1 MGEDLMENKWV
12 RAALPAL
19 LIHGSIGTVYA
30 WSVFKQSVADYIG
43 ASVPNV
49 EWAFSIAI
57 LFLGL
62 SAAALGHFVE
72 QDIKKSAL
80 LSTLFF
86 VVGMIG
92 TGISIQ
98 QKSLIGI
105 YIFYGVIMGIGLG
118 IGYLT
123 PVKNLM
129 LWFKDN
135 KGLGTGL
142 AVAGFGLAKMIFSPI
157 MMRLQTSVGLW
168 QMFIVLAI
176 VFAVMM
182 LIGSVLIRKP
192 LDWYE
197 KPLKNKFNPVQLV
210 KNTNFIGIWLMFYLN
225 ITAGLAIISQ
235 EKDILAGLTNTNNVA
250 VFSVGAIA
258 TVVSIDAFFN
268 AAGRIGFATLSDR
281 LLDRNTVYRVIFAIS
296 LVMSLL
302 AYFLP
307 NTSGLMPIIL
317 VAAFFLINAGYGG
330 GFSALPPLLADRFG
344 MHAISK
350 IHGIALTAWAAA
362 GLSGNQLASF
372 IVHGLNMDYQ
382 IVFVAIAILYA
393 IAFLV
398 SMVVVKPTQ
407 TLIN

>member
-1 MGEDLMENKWV
+1 MENKWL

-30 WSVFKQSVADYIG
+30 WSVFKQAVAEHIG
-43 ASVPNV
+43 ASIPEV

-57 LFLGL
+57 VFLGI

-72 QDIKKSAL
+72 RNIKKSAL
-80 LSTLFF
+80 LATVFF

-105 YIFYGVIMGIGLG
+105 YIFYGVVMGIGLG

-129 LWFKDN
+129 LWFSDN

-157 MMRLQTSVGLW
+157 MMTLQTHVGLW
-168 QMFIVLAI
+168 QMFVILAG
-176 VFAVMM
+176 VFAIMMIIAVM
-182 LIGSVLIRKP
+182 LIRKP
-192 LDWYE
+192 LDWHE
-197 KPLKNKFNPVQLV
+197 KPLAQQFKQINLI

-235 EKDILAGLTNTNNVA
+235 EKDILTGFIGTSGTI
-250 VFSVGAIA
+250 VFSMTAI
-258 TVVSIDAFFN
+258 TTIMSMDAFFN
-268 AAGRIGFATLSDR
+268 AAGRIGFATFSDR
-281 LLDRNTVYRVIFAIS
+281 LKDRNSVYQLIFLMS
-296 LVMSLL
+296 LVMVLL
-302 AYFLP
+302 TYFLP
-307 NTSGLMPIIL
+307 QTGTIAII
-317 VAAFFLINAGYGG
+317 VIVTTFFLINAGYGG

-344 MHAISK
+344 MKAISK
-350 IHGIALTAWAAA
+350 IHGITLTAWAAA

-372 IVHGLNMDYQ
+372 IVHVLGMSYRV
-382 IVFVAIAILYA
+382 VFVAIAILYA
-393 IAFLV
+393 IAFLI
-398 SMVVVKPTQ
+398 SKFIVKSTQ
-407 TLIN
+407 TIID

>member
-1 MGEDLMENKWV
+1 MENKWM

-62 SAAALGHFVE
+62 SAAVLGHFVE

-92 TGISIQ
+92 TGFSIQ
-98 QKSLIGI
+98 HKSLIGI

-157 MMRLQTSVGLW
+157 MVALTNSFGLW
-168 QMFIVLAI
+168 QMFIILAV
-176 VFAVMM
+176 VFAIMM
-182 LIGSVLIRKP
+182 LTGTALIRKP
-192 LDWYE
+192 LNWHE
-197 KPLKNKFNPVQLV
+197 EPLVNKFKPTAFLKNS
-210 KNTNFIGIWLMFYLN
+210 TFIGIWIMFYLN

-235 EKDILAGLTNTNNVA
+235 EKDILADLTNAQGA
-250 VFSVGAIA
+250 VFSVAAI
-258 TVVSIDAFFN
+258 TLVVSIDAFFN
-268 AAGRIGFATLSDR
+268 AAGRVGFATLSDH
-281 LLDRNTVYRVIFAIS
+281 LKDRNSVYKLIFGIS
-296 LVMSLL
+296 IIMSLL

-307 NTSGLMPIIL
+307 DTSAAMPIIL
-317 VAAFFLINAGYGG
+317 VATFFLINAGYGG
-330 GFSALPPLLADRFG
+330 GFSALPPLLSDRFG
-344 MHAISK
+344 MKAISK
-350 IHGIALTAWAAA
+350 IHGLALTAWAVA
-362 GLSGNQLASF
+362 GLSGNQLASY
-372 IVHGLNMDYQ
+372 IVHGLGMTYQ
-382 IVFVAIAILYA
+382 TVFIVIAGLYL

-398 SMVVVKPTQ
+398 SALVVKPTQ
-407 TLIN
+407 MLVE

>member
-1 MGEDLMENKWV
+1 MENKWL

-30 WSVFKQSVADYIG
+30 WSVFKQAVADQIG
-43 ASVPNV
+43 ASVPEV

-72 QDIKKSAL
+72 RNIKKSAL
-80 LSTLFF
+80 LSTAFF

-105 YIFYGVIMGIGLG
+105 YIFYGVVMGIGLG

-129 LWFKDN
+129 LWFSDN

-142 AVAGFGLAKMIFSPI
+142 AVAGFGLAKMVFSPI
-157 MMRLQTSVGLW
+157 MMALQTHVGLW
-168 QMFIVLAI
+168 QMFVILAI

-182 LIGSVLIRKP
+182 LIAVMLIRKP
-192 LDWYE
+192 LDWHE
-197 KPLKNKFNPVQLV
+197 QPLTRRFNPLALI

-235 EKDILAGLTNTNNVA
+235 EKDILTGLTQTNGTM
-250 VFSVGAIA
+250 VFSVTTIA
-258 TVVSIDAFFN
+258 TIMSIDAFFN
-268 AAGRIGFATLSDR
+268 AAGRIGFATFSDR
-281 LLDRNTVYRVIFAIS
+281 LKDRNTVYQMIFLMC
-296 LVMSLL
+296 LVMVLL
-302 AYFLP
+302 TYFSP
-307 NTSGLMPIIL
+307 QSSTTKIIVI
-317 VAAFFLINAGYGG
+317 VATFFLINAGYGG

-344 MHAISK
+344 MKAISK
-350 IHGIALTAWAAA
+350 IHGMALTAWAVA

-372 IVHGLNMDYQ
+372 IVHGLGMSYQ
-382 IVFVAIAILYA
+382 VVFVAIAVLYA
-393 IAFLV
+393 IAFLI
-398 SMVVVKPTQ
+398 SRFIVKPTR
-407 TLIN
+407 TIIE